1 MRLRR
6 ASLIFASC
14 FGDFSSSIVLGM
26 NFIVA
31 VHSQNKSLG
40 LFKAIS
46 QLYFSLIH
54 FRQKVW
60 EKKNV
65 DIKTVFYNFSN
76 VEVT

>member
-14 FGDFSSSIVLGM
+14 FGDFSSNIVLGM

-54 FRQKVW
+54 FRRKVW